1 MQSDWPELRYFLIG
15 IDLLDEGH
23 NELMEDGIKQ
33 ILKASWPHL
42 KVLHYGTY
50 NMSWESNQIRPK
62 FGIKS
67 KLRAYFKKV
76 NFSWYLIKNE

>member
-50 NMSWESNQIRPK
+50 NMS
-62 FGIKS
+62 
-67 KLRAYFKKV
+67 
-76 NFSWYLIKNE
+76 